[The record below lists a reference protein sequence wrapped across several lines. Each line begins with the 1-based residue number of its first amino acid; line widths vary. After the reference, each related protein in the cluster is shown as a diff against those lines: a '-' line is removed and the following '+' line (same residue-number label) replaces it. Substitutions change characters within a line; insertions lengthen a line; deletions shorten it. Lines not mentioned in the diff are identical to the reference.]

1 VDLLNIRFI
10 ITRSQDLSRMA
21 AYPWYRHIASLPG
34 NELLENKNVF
44 PRFFLVH
51 QVRTVGS
58 LKEARDVMSHRAF
71 DLRKTA
77 IVEQAMEIGAGGGAD
92 EVKTLRYEPNAI
104 ELLATSGRG
113 GLLVLSETY
122 YPGWR
127 AWVDDQ
133 PATIYQTDIALRG
146 VIVPGGAHRVRMEF
160 RPLVLPVSFGISL
173 GTAILLAISAFVYR
187 RNASQIQLK

>member
-1 VDLLNIRFI
+1 
-10 ITRSQDLSRMA
+10 
-21 AYPWYRHIASLPG
+21 
-34 NELLENKNVF
+34 
-44 PRFFLVH
+44 
-51 QVRTVGS
+51 
-58 LKEARDVMSHRAF
+58 
-71 DLRKTA
+71 
-77 IVEQAMEIGAGGGAD
+77 
-92 EVKTLRYEPNAI
+92 VKTLRYEPNAI

-133 PATIYQTDIALRG
+133 PAAIYQTDIALRG